1 MELQSLFMAIYLV
14 AIYAS
19 VTGVVAGAVFCVLR
33 LLKKRPSFFGV
44 FIWCAIALFLMSTL
58 SANIAMLM
66 AIKREGHG
74 GSEEA
79 VEAPL
84 NSREAAK
91 R

>member
-33 LLKKRPSFFGV
+33 LVKKKPSLFSV

-58 SANIAMLM
+58 STFVATFPW
-66 AIKREGHG
+66 R
-74 GSEEA
+74 
-79 VEAPL
+79 
-84 NSREAAK
+84 
-91 R
+91 